1 MHNMNLL
8 LVRLIFVDISAL
20 LLFITDIENKCV
32 TFNQDY
38 QRYVLLSAKKEKK
51 ERKKVMCCKT
61 LLPSLHLLC
70 ELKALT
76 FSVSIICLSGRL
88 YEIKISHNKG
98 KSLVV
103 K

>member
-51 ERKKVMCCKT
+51 RKKKSYV
-61 LLPSLHLLC
+61 LQNPF
-70 ELKALT
+70 T
-76 FSVSIICLSGRL
+76 FSSFVVRTEGTYIFCLNNLPIR
-88 YEIKISHNKG
+88 
-98 KSLVV
+98 
-103 K
+103 